1 VGSRRARVERRW
13 LCKLPGSLTSV
24 QLSATRLSATPDRGF
39 DGPQAPGYAPFVAE
53 KTQTGAREEGETGR
67 LERLLPELVRRF
79 VDGLDRISEGKD
91 VRSRVTDKLPKEA
104 LALLLAQLEETKSG
118 LYRAVARELRE
129 FLEKTNFSDE
139 LARALT
145 KLTLELR
152 TEVRFVG
159 NESNPSEALAPR
171 VKTEVKVKRSEPAAA
186 PTTPSTSDPPTA
198 PPASGAASSSK
209 EDKS

>member
-1 VGSRRARVERRW
+1 MV
-13 LCKLPGSLTSV
+13 
-24 QLSATRLSATPDRGF
+24 
-39 DGPQAPGYAPFVAE
+39 E
-53 KTQTGAREEGETGR
+53 KTPSGARDEGETGR
-67 LERLLPELVRRF
+67 LERLLPELVKRF

-118 LYRAVARELRE
+118 LYRAVARELRD

-145 KLTLELR
+145 KLTLELK
-152 TEVRFVG
+152 TEVRFVA
-159 NESNPSEALAPR
+159 NETNTNETPAPQ
-171 VKTEVKVKRSEPAAA
+171 VKTEVRVRRSEP
-186 PTTPSTSDPPTA
+186 PTPGNTEPDGRTTSARPGKGPENE
-198 PPASGAASSSK
+198 

>member
-1 VGSRRARVERRW
+1 M
-13 LCKLPGSLTSV
+13 
-24 QLSATRLSATPDRGF
+24 
-39 DGPQAPGYAPFVAE
+39 AE
-53 KTQTGAREEGETGR
+53 KTTSGAREEGETGR

-91 VRSRVTDKLPKEA
+91 VRARVTDKLPKEA

-145 KLTLELR
+145 KLTLELK
-152 TEVRFVG
+152 TEVRFVA
-159 NESNPSEALAPR
+159 NDTNSATTAAPN
-171 VKTEVKVKRSEPAAA
+171 VKTEVKVRRSEPPSKPGFDHPGEAGAA
-186 PTTPSTSDPPTA
+186 PE
-198 PPASGAASSSK
+198 ASARSK
-209 EDKS
+209 EEDP

>member
-1 VGSRRARVERRW
+1 M
-13 LCKLPGSLTSV
+13 
-24 QLSATRLSATPDRGF
+24 
-39 DGPQAPGYAPFVAE
+39 PGYSPFVAE
-53 KTQTGAREEGETGR
+53 KTPSGAPNEGETGR

-91 VRSRVTDKLPKEA
+91 GRSRVALPKEA

-118 LYRAVARELRE
+118 LYRAVARELRD

-152 TEVRFVG
+152 TEVRFVA
-159 NESNPSEALAPR
+159 NDDNPSDVTSPQ
-171 VKTEVKVKRSEPAAA
+171 VKTEVKVRRSEPAAKPSSITSDA
-186 PTTPSTSDPPTA
+186 RQTPSEHPDTQPKSE
-198 PPASGAASSSK
+198 
-209 EDKS
+209 EDES

>member
-1 VGSRRARVERRW
+1 M
-13 LCKLPGSLTSV
+13 
-24 QLSATRLSATPDRGF
+24 
-39 DGPQAPGYAPFVAE
+39 AE
-53 KTQTGAREEGETGR
+53 KTPSGARDEGETGR

-145 KLTLELR
+145 KLTLELK
-152 TEVRFVG
+152 TEVRFVA
-159 NESNPSEALAPR
+159 NENNTRDTPAPQ
-171 VKTEVKVKRSEPAAA
+171 VKTEVKVRRSEPPSKAS
-186 PTTPSTSDPPTA
+186 PNHTPETPN
-198 PPASGAASSSK
+198 ASSRG
-209 EDKS
+209 EEEEP

>member
-1 VGSRRARVERRW
+1 
-13 LCKLPGSLTSV
+13 
-24 QLSATRLSATPDRGF
+24 
-39 DGPQAPGYAPFVAE
+39 VAE
-53 KTQTGAREEGETGR
+53 KTQTGAREEVETGR

-104 LALLLAQLEETKSG
+104 LALLLAQLEETKGG

-145 KLTLELR
+145 KLTLELK
-152 TEVRFVG
+152 TEVRFVA
-159 NESNPSEALAPR
+159 NESNPNETPAPQ
-171 VKTEVKVKRSEPAAA
+171 VKTEVHVRK
-186 PTTPSTSDPPTA
+186 SDPPVPPRPSGTPKPKTA
-198 PPASGAASSSK
+198 PPPSGAASSSE